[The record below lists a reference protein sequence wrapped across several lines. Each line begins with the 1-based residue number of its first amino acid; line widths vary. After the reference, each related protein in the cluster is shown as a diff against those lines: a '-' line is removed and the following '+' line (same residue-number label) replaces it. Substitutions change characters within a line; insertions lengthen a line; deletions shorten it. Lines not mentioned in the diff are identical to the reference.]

1 MTAKK
6 NELGAAQQS
15 LLDQNGENGAR
26 GAKLATDKAEK
37 TEKEDQ
43 NTRDVTFLA
52 DTKTACNT
60 KAQEWTTRKGLRAGE
75 IAAISQALGILRS
88 DDARDMF
95 KKSFDNDS
103 FLQVDESHSP
113 RSRAMA
119 LIRRTA
125 KLSKDS

>member
-1 MTAKK
+1 M
-6 NELGAAQQS
+6 
-15 LLDQNGENGAR
+15 LDQNGENGAR

-37 TEKEDQ
+37 KEKEDQ

-60 KAQEWTTRKGLRAGE
+60 KAQEWSTRKGLRAGE

-88 DDARDMF
+88 DDARDLF

-103 FLQVDESHSP
+103 FLQVDLEETHTP
-113 RSRAMA
+113 RARAMA
-119 LIRRTA
+119 LIR
-125 KLSKDS
+125 